1 MTPSSSPNSTF
12 PRCYALSTLAFS
24 AIKVQVFRKVQVSR
38 RFTFERGTVGRV
50 TPARVAAGRSS
61 AINLSSPRRGLS
73 LEYHTP
79 QRSERSSSRRQVAAL
94 ISTHASGMVNA
105 IVRDRD
111 RGAQPAGTH

>member
-1 MTPSSSPNSTF
+1 MLSPFRLSFFF
-12 PRCYALSTLAFS
+12 PPRAGRPLSTGLSSFY
-24 AIKVQVFRKVQVSR
+24 FRTRYGRPRHAGTGGGR
-38 RFTFERGTVGRV
+38 R
-50 TPARVAAGRSS
+50 RSS

-79 QRSERSSSRRQVAAL
+79 QRSERSASRRQVAAL
-94 ISTHASGMVNA
+94 ISTYASGMVNA